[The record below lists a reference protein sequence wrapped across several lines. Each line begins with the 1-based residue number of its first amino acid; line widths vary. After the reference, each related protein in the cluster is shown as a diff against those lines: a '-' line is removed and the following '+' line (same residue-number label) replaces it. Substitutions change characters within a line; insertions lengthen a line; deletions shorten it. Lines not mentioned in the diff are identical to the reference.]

1 MSRGARRGGGAAAV
15 IGGEIGRRGFGA
27 VEEGSE
33 AVAAPF
39 PGGGSGA
46 GGWPRACVAA
56 GGRPS
61 GGVRRGVRV
70 SKLRSGGGGEGVIRV
85 AFVGYSWYLRAMR
98 MLASEE
104 FQKVKTQHEDEAK
117 WILYDCLSGGMQMI
131 HRYMIIIF

>member
-15 IGGEIGRRGFGA
+15 IGGEIGRRGLGA

-39 PGGGSGA
+39 PGGGAGA
-46 GGWPRACVAA
+46 GGWPWACVAA

-61 GGVRRGVRV
+61 GGVRRGGGRV
-70 SKLRSGGGGEGVIRV
+70 SKLRSGGGGGMTRL

-98 MLASEE
+98 MLAIKE
-104 FQKVKTQHEDEAK
+104 FQKVKTQQEDEAK

>member
-1 MSRGARRGGGAAAV
+1 M
-15 IGGEIGRRGFGA
+15 IDGEIGRRGFGA
-27 VEEGSE
+27 VGEGSE

-46 GGWPRACVAA
+46 GGWPWACVAA

-61 GGVRRGVRV
+61 GGAGREGGRV
-70 SKLRSGGGGEGVIRV
+70 SKLRSGGGGEGVIRL

-98 MLASEE
+98 MFAIKE